1 MVGLQRTMKL
11 ENSFF
16 TWYIRTLPILVCYV
30 SRRFPGDSDSKESAC
45 NAGYLALT
53 PGSGR
58 CPGEGNDY
66 PLQYSCLENSMDQGD
81 WGTAVH
87 GVA

>member
-1 MVGLQRTMKL
+1 MVKNLPAMQV
-11 ENSFF
+11 
-16 TWYIRTLPILVCYV
+16 TWVGFV
-30 SRRFPGDSDSKESAC
+30 DWEDPG
-45 NAGYLALT
+45 N
-53 PGSGR
+53 
-58 CPGEGNDY
+58 GNDY